1 MKYLFFITL
10 LFAFVA
16 CKSDADNNSNENE
29 QDPEVIKLKN
39 QVAQLELESAQKDSA
54 LNEAISFFN
63 EVQNNLAKISVKEEE
78 IRMRSDNPE
87 LTNEDQEWILQEI
100 QNINFLRKQ
109 NAQTVKNLKQQL
121 NDKNLKISELE
132 NMRDRLVMQIRA
144 KEERIASLQ
153 RSLADL
159 DMEYSELFDDYQE
172 QVELTLD
179 VIKEL
184 NTVYYAY
191 GTLDEL
197 TENNVLVREG
207 GFIGIGRKTNIAE
220 DLNKEY
226 FQKMDKSKV
235 KEITIVGKKPDL
247 ITDHPVNSYEWNDN
261 KLIILDADAFWQI
274 SNYLVVTVK

>member
-261 KLIILDADAFWQI
+261 KLIILDADAFWQV